1 MPTPRF
7 VFLLVVLA
15 LATVGSHSLAQR
27 RTGAR
32 VVVLEPP
39 TDASPVLPTPGVPRP
54 ASAKRP
60 PAIGPYVLVG
70 VLAGTGAVI
79 GAFIYYYEKHP
90 ESECICGAGTFLIPI
105 GGGAALGGI
114 VGAIVYA
121 VRHP

>member
-1 MPTPRF
+1 MVSSTSTSD
-7 VFLLVVLA
+7 L
-15 LATVGSHSLAQR
+15 
-27 RTGAR
+27 